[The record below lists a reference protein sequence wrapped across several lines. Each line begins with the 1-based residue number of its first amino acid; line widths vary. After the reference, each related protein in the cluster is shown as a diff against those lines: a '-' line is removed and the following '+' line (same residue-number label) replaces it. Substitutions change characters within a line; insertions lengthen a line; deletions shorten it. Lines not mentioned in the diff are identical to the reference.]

1 MSNIKITR
9 LSTGEE
15 LISAIEQTNDGYVL
29 KDIAILIPTQAN
41 SLGLAPF
48 MAYAITNDG
57 IFFNQKDIMF
67 IVDPV
72 DALKQQYQTMFG
84 QVITPPT
91 KIIM

>member
-1 MSNIKITR
+1 MSNIQITR

-15 LISAIEQTNDGYVL
+15 LISIAEKQPDGYLL

-48 MAYAITNDG
+48 MAYGVSPGG
-57 IFFNQKDIMF
+57 IHIKDKDIMF
-67 IVDPV
+67 TMDPI
-72 DALKQQYQTMFG
+72 DGLKQQYQTMFG

-91 KIIM
+91 KIIA